1 MSISKCCDVIKHFP
15 YSRAVLLIATVWTA
29 MWSKT
34 EVGRP
39 RGNSL
44 SASLLFGFIV
54 AKSKRSW
61 RRSKDREADG
71 KAQTNHHKHF
81 GFVESNLRVSSTL
94 PFRVFRS
101 HTVCWLCHSP
111 FSPSFLASRF
121 SHPLWPLASGFTL
134 RRTFDFGPDN
144 Q

>member
-1 MSISKCCDVIKHFP
+1 MLRVI
-15 YSRAVLLIATVWTA
+15 VWTA
-29 MWSKT
+29 MWSMT

-101 HTVCWLCHSP
+101 HM
-111 FSPSFLASRF
+111 LAMRF
-121 SHPLWPLASGFTL
+121 TIFAVIFGFEVFPLPLASGL
-134 RRTFDFGPDN
+134 GLHP
-144 Q
+144 